1 MVTRPKFGHQIM
13 NFIGHTGGKILDLP
27 AYTSLDTRGKIHF
40 EKTHF
45 YKNGLSCYPLYL
57 DQIATF
63 NPVKKEL
70 KGLPGLGKF
79 AQ

>member
-1 MVTRPKFGHQIM
+1 MFPIYIEPIWSMVTRPKFGSQIM

-45 YKNGLSCYPLYL
+45 YKNGLFCYAVY
-57 DQIATF
+57 
-63 NPVKKEL
+63 
-70 KGLPGLGKF
+70 F
-79 AQ
+79 ANFL